1 MQSTPPSEDELR
13 RRFLD
18 KGTQFFTINS
28 GKNTPNI
35 LEMLSRQV
43 GALEV
48 AMKRAS
54 DSSDKLAAAL
64 NKLTAAGVI
73 VSAIGLIVA
82 IIALVLHRG

>member
-1 MQSTPPSEDELR
+1 MQSTPPPEDELR

-18 KGTQFFTINS
+18 KGTDFFTINS

-35 LEMLSRQV
+35 LEMPTRQV

-64 NKLTAAGVI
+64 NKLTAAGI
-73 VSAIGLIVA
+73 IISAIGLVVA
-82 IIALVLHRG
+82 IIALIVHRC